1 MNDEIARLKAE
12 VADSQEAFDDK
23 DEECDEVHRWR
34 RQEEIAFNKRI
45 EDKDGE
51 VRGLQVVLQHV
62 RVDSKKKLKDMEL
75 DGKKKDK
82 EIRGLRA
89 KCKL

>member
-1 MNDEIARLKAE
+1 MTRLKADL
-12 VADSQEAFDDK
+12 ADSHEAYRDK
-23 DEECDEVHRWR
+23 TEECDEVYRWR
-34 RQEEIAFNKRI
+34 RQEEIASNKCI

-51 VRGLQVVLQHV
+51 VRGLQVVLQHEQV
-62 RVDSKKKLKDMEL
+62 ESKKKIKEMEL
-75 DGKKKDK
+75 DGEKKDK